1 MNSQLIRQ
9 QFLDYFKEKQHVI
22 VPSAPVIPHGDKTL
36 MFTNAGMNQFKDMF
50 LGLGNR
56 DYKRVADTQKC
67 IRVSGKHND
76 LEEVG
81 VDTYHHTFFE
91 MLGNWSF
98 GDYYKAEA
106 IEWAWDLLTNVWKL
120 PKKRLYATV
129 FRTDDEAFE
138 IWTKYLPE
146 DRILR
151 FDEKD
156 NFWEMGETGPCGPC
170 SEIHYDGT
178 DDLSG
183 RELVNIGDPRVIE
196 IWNLV
201 FMQFNR
207 QLDGSL
213 HELKAKHVDTG
224 MGFERIVRVIQGKQ
238 SNYDTD
244 VFMPLINELE
254 KISNRK
260 YGKSEKEDIAF
271 RVIADHIRTISFTIA
286 DGAIPGNEGRN
297 YVIRRILRRASR
309 YARTLDIKEP
319 VLYKLVDVLILQ
331 FKDVFPEIVKQ
342 SDIIKNVIKGE
353 EESFLRTLESGLMK
367 FEELTANLNKSDV
380 ISGEDAFLLYDSYG
394 FPLDLTEL
402 MAKENGFSVD
412 IKQFE
417 VEMQKQKDRSRAA
430 IKSNFELAEDTD
442 YKVNTQF
449 VGYSEFETNSK
460 VLYQN
465 DNIIILDKTPF
476 YAEKGG
482 QISDTGV
489 VIYENFTFNVIDIK
503 QVGNAILHILE
514 DECSIDLLDKEVF
527 AKVDFERRWNIM
539 RNHSATHLMHEALR
553 QILGE
558 HIQQQG
564 SLVAESYLR
573 FDFNHFQKIT
583 KDEIKQIEDLVN
595 QKILDSIEVKTE
607 ELPLEKAREN
617 EKIRM
622 FFGDKYGSVVR
633 AVEMDKNYSIELCG
647 GTHVKNTSQIGY
659 FKITSESSV
668 SAGVRRIEAVTGKF
682 IEEYFN
688 KLNQDIKLQAQQN
701 EDLKNKIKKLE
712 KEIAELKK
720 SSASDDL
727 DSLISNAKEV
737 NGIKVVTS
745 KVSIDNLDLLRDTGE
760 NLRNKLKANGIGLLA
775 TQIDDKV
782 QLVCVV
788 TDDLKQK
795 YPAGKLVGEAAKF
808 LGGGGGGKPH
818 LATAGAKDLSKLDEL
833 LDIMFFEITG
843 SIVL

>member
-1 MNSQLIRQ
+1 
-9 QFLDYFKEKQHVI
+9 
-22 VPSAPVIPHGDKTL
+22 
-36 MFTNAGMNQFKDMF
+36 
-50 LGLGNR
+50 
-56 DYKRVADTQKC
+56 
-67 IRVSGKHND
+67 
-76 LEEVG
+76 
-81 VDTYHHTFFE
+81 
-91 MLGNWSF
+91 
-98 GDYYKAEA
+98 
-106 IEWAWDLLTNVWKL
+106 
-120 PKKRLYATV
+120 
-129 FRTDDEAFE
+129 
-138 IWTKYLPE
+138 
-146 DRILR
+146 
-151 FDEKD
+151 
-156 NFWEMGETGPCGPC
+156 
-170 SEIHYDGT
+170 
-178 DDLSG
+178 
-183 RELVNIGDPRVIE
+183 
-196 IWNLV
+196 
-201 FMQFNR
+201 
-207 QLDGSL
+207 
-213 HELKAKHVDTG
+213 
-224 MGFERIVRVIQGKQ
+224 
-238 SNYDTD
+238 
-244 VFMPLINELE
+244 MPLINELE
-254 KISNRK
+254 KISGIN
-260 YGKSEKEDIAF
+260 YGKNEKEDIAF

-319 VLYKLVDVLILQ
+319 VLYKLVDVLISQ

-353 EESFLRTLESGLMK
+353 EESFLRTLEAGILK
-367 FEELTANLNKSDV
+367 FEELTAKLKEGDV
-380 ISGEDAFLLYDSYG
+380 VSGDAAFLLYDSYG

-402 MAKENGFSVD
+402 MAKENGLSVD

-417 VEMQKQKDRSRAA
+417 SEMQKQKDRSRAA

-442 YKVNTQF
+442 YKANTEF
-449 VGYSEFETNSK
+449 IGYTEFETKAK
-460 VLYQN
+460 VLYQK
-465 DNIIILDKTPF
+465 DNILILDKTPF

-489 VIYENFTFNVIDIK
+489 ILYENFTLNVVDIK
-503 QVGNAILHILE
+503 QIGNSILHILE
-514 DECSIDLLDKEVF
+514 DECSIDILNKEVI
-527 AKVDFERRWNIM
+527 AKVDYDRRWNIM

-573 FDFNHFQKIT
+573 FDFNHFQKIS
-583 KDEIKQIEDLVN
+583 KEEIKQIEDLVN

-633 AVEMDKNYSIELCG
+633 AVEMDENYSIELCG
-647 GTHVKNTSQIGY
+647 GTHVRNTSQIGY

-668 SAGVRRIEAVTGKF
+668 SAGIRRIEAVTGKY

-688 KLNQDIKLQAQQN
+688 KLNQDIKAHTLQN
-701 EDLKNKIKKLE
+701 EELKNKIKKLE

-720 SSASDDL
+720 SSAADDL
-727 DSLISNAKEV
+727 DSLLSDAKEV

-745 KVSIDNLDLLRDTGE
+745 KVTIDNLDLLRDTGE
-760 NLRNKLKANGIGLLA
+760 NLRNKLNTNGIGLLA

-795 YPAGKLVGEAAKF
+795 YPAGKLVGEAAKY

-833 LDIMFFEITG
+833 LDSKFLEITA
-843 SIVL
+843 IIR

>member
-1 MNSQLIRQ
+1 MNSIEIRN
-9 QFLDYFKEKQHVI
+9 QFLDYFKNKEHNI

-50 LGLGNR
+50 LGTGNR
-56 DYKRVADTQKC
+56 DYKRAADTQKC

-98 GDYYKAEA
+98 GDYYKEEA
-106 IEWAWDLLTNVWKL
+106 VEWAWDLLVNVWKL
-120 PKKRLYATV
+120 PKERLYATV

-138 IWTKYLPE
+138 IWKNYLPE

-151 FDEKD
+151 CDEAD

-178 DDLSG
+178 DDMSG
-183 RELVNIGDPRVIE
+183 RELVNMGDPRVIE

-213 HELKAKHVDTG
+213 QELKAKHVDTG

-244 VFMPLINELE
+244 IFMPLINKIES
-254 KISNRK
+254 ISNKK
-260 YGKSEKEDIAF
+260 YGVNEKDDIAL

-286 DGAIPGNEGRN
+286 DGAIPGNEGRS

-309 YARTLDIKEP
+309 YARNLGIHEP
-319 VLYKLVDVLILQ
+319 ILYKLVDVLINQ

-342 SDIIKNVIKGE
+342 SDIIKSVIKGE
-353 EESFLRTLESGLMK
+353 EESFLRTLDSGIQK
-367 FEELTANLNKSDV
+367 FEELIQGMNE
-380 ISGEDAFLLYDSYG
+380 GETIAGESAFLLYDSYG
-394 FPLDLTEL
+394 FPIDLTEL
-402 MAKENGFSVD
+402 MAKENNLKIDLDAFN
-412 IKQFE
+412 
-417 VEMQKQKDRSRAA
+417 VEMEKQKSRSRAN
-430 IKSNFELAEDTD
+430 IKSNYELADDTD
-442 YKVNTQF
+442 YNAE
-449 VGYSEFETNSK
+449 SEFLGYDELETKAK
-460 VLYQN
+460 VLYHKGN
-465 DNIIILDKTPF
+465 VVILDKTPF

-482 QISDTGV
+482 QVADTGV
-489 VIYENFTFNVIDIK
+489 ITFDNYTLNVIDVK
-503 QVGNAILHILE
+503 QKANAILHILE
-514 DECSIDLLDKEVF
+514 EDCVLDLMNKEVI
-527 AKVDFERRWNIM
+527 AKVDCERRWDIM

-553 QILGE
+553 QVLGE

-564 SLVAESYLR
+564 SLVSDSYLR
-573 FDFNHFQKIT
+573 FDFNHFNKIS
-583 KDEIKQIEDLVN
+583 DSEIKQIEELVN
-595 QKILDSIEVKTE
+595 AKIFESIEVITNE
-607 ELPLEKAREN
+607 ISLDEASQN

-622 FFGDKYGSVVR
+622 FFGDKYGSFVR
-633 AVEMDKNYSIELCG
+633 AVQMDANYSIELCG

-659 FKITSESSV
+659 FKINSEASV
-668 SAGVRRIEAVTGKF
+668 SSGIRRIEAVTGRF
-682 IEEYFN
+682 IEDYFA
-688 KLNQDIKLQAQQN
+688 KLNNDILNRDTQN
-701 EDLKNKIKKLE
+701 EDLRVKIKKLE
-712 KEIAELKK
+712 KEIADLKK

-727 DSLISNAKEV
+727 DSLFANIKEI
-737 NGIKVVTS
+737 NGLKVLTTS
-745 KVSIDNLDLLRDTGE
+745 IEVDNLDLLRDTGE
-760 NLRNKLKANGIGLLA
+760 SLRNKLKENGIGL
-775 TQIDDKV
+775 ISSINDGKV
-782 QLVCVV
+782 QLCCVV
-788 TDDLKQK
+788 TDDLKGK

-818 LATAGAKDLSKLDEL
+818 LATAGGKDLSKVDEL
-833 LDIMFFEITG
+833 LNSEFYN
-843 SIVL
+843 IVEKF

>member
-1 MNSQLIRQ
+1 MKSIEIRN
-9 QFLDYFKEKQHVI
+9 QFLDYFKNKGHNI

-50 LGLGNR
+50 LGTGNR
-56 DYKRVADTQKC
+56 DYKRAADTQKC

-98 GDYYKAEA
+98 GDYYKEEA
-106 IEWAWDLLTNVWKL
+106 IEWAWDLLVNVWKL
-120 PKKRLYATV
+120 PKERLYATV

-138 IWTKYLPE
+138 IWKNYLPE

-151 FDEKD
+151 FDEED

-183 RELVNIGDPRVIE
+183 RELVNAGDPNVIE

-207 QLDGSL
+207 QVDGSL
-213 HELKAKHVDTG
+213 LELKAKHVDTG
-224 MGFERIVRVIQGKQ
+224 MGFERIVRVIQGKN

-244 VFMPLINELE
+244 IFMPLINKLVEL
-254 KISNRK
+254 SNIK
-260 YGKSEKEDIAF
+260 YGLNEKNDIAF

-286 DGAIPGNEGRN
+286 DGAIPGNEGRS

-309 YARTLDIKEP
+309 YARNLGFKEP
-319 VLYKLVDVLILQ
+319 ILYKLVDVLISQ
-331 FKDVFPEIVKQ
+331 FKDVFPELYTQ

-353 EESFLRTLESGLMK
+353 EESFLRTLDSGLIK
-367 FEELTANLNKSDV
+367 FEELITNLKAGDT
-380 ISGEDAFLLYDSYG
+380 IPGESAFLLYDSYG
-394 FPLDLTEL
+394 FPIDLTEL
-402 MAKENGFSVD
+402 MAKENNLLVD
-412 IKQFE
+412 LDSFN
-417 VEMQKQKDRSRAA
+417 VEMEKQKSRSRAN
-430 IKSNFELAEDTD
+430 IKNNSEIADDTD
-442 YKVNTQF
+442 YNVESEF
-449 VGYSEFETNSK
+449 VGYDIFEINSK
-460 VLYQN
+460 VLYQK

-482 QISDTGV
+482 QISDIGV
-489 VIYENFTFNVIDIK
+489 IKFNNIELNVIDTK
-503 QVGNAILHILE
+503 QIGGAILHIL
-514 DECSIDLLDKEVF
+514 DENCLLDLLNKKVN
-527 AKVDFERRWNIM
+527 AKIDVDRRWNIM

-553 QILGE
+553 QVLGD

-573 FDFNHFQKIT
+573 FDFNHFNKIS
-583 KDEIKQIEDLVN
+583 KSEIKEIEDLVN
-595 QKILDSIEVKTE
+595 NKIYESIDVITNELSLDEASK
-607 ELPLEKAREN
+607 N
-617 EKIRM
+617 SKIRM
-622 FFGDKYGSVVR
+622 FFGDKYGSFVR
-633 AVEMDKNYSIELCG
+633 AVQMDENYSIELCG

-668 SAGVRRIEAVTGKF
+668 SSGIRRIEAVTGKF

-688 KLNQDIKLQAQQN
+688 KLNSEILSKENQN
-701 EDLKNKIKKLE
+701 EELRNKIKKLD

-727 DSLISNAKEV
+727 DSILANIKEIKS
-737 NGIKVVTS
+737 IKVLTTS
-745 KVSIDNLDLLRDTGE
+745 IEVDNLDLLRDTGE
-760 NLRNKLKANGIGLLA
+760 NLRNKLKDNGIGLIS
-775 TQIDDKV
+775 TINDGKV
-782 QLVCVV
+782 QLCCVV
-788 TDDLKQK
+788 TDDLKSK

-818 LATAGAKDLSKLDEL
+818 LATAGGKDLSKVDEL
-833 LDIMFFEITG
+833 LNSEFYKIIENY
-843 SIVL
+843 

>member
-50 LGLGNR
+50 LGVGNR
-56 DYKRVADTQKC
+56 DYTRVADTQKC

-98 GDYYKAEA
+98 GDYYKEEA

-120 PKKRLYATV
+120 QKERLYATV

-138 IWTKYLPE
+138 IWKKYLPE
-146 DRILR
+146 ERILR

-183 RELVNIGDPRVIE
+183 RDLVNIGDPRVIE

-213 HELKAKHVDTG
+213 QELKAKHVDTG
-224 MGFERIVRVIQGKQ
+224 MGFERIVRVIQGEH

-244 VFMPLINELE
+244 IFMPLINELE
-254 KISNRK
+254 KISGIN
-260 YGKSEKEDIAF
+260 YGKNEKEDIAF

-297 YVIRRILRRASR
+297 YVIRRILRRGSR

-319 VLYKLVDVLILQ
+319 VLYKLVDVLISQ
-331 FKDVFPEIVKQ
+331 FKEVFPEIVKQ

-353 EESFLRTLESGLMK
+353 EESFLRTLEAGLLK
-367 FEELTANLNKSDV
+367 FEELTANLKDGDV

-402 MAKENGFSVD
+402 MAKENGYKVD
-412 IKQFE
+412 IKQFDA
-417 VEMQKQKDRSRAA
+417 EMQKQKDRSRAA
-430 IKSNFELAEDTD
+430 IKTNFELAEDTD

-449 VGYSEFETNSK
+449 IGYSEFETNAK
-460 VLYQN
+460 VLYQK
-465 DNIIILDKTPF
+465 DNILILDKTPF

-482 QISDTGV
+482 QISDIGV
-489 VIYENFTFNVIDIK
+489 IIYENFTLNVVDIK
-503 QVGNAILHILE
+503 QIGNSILHILE
-514 DECSIDLLDKEVF
+514 DECSIDILNKEVI
-527 AKVDFERRWNIM
+527 AKVDYDRRWNIM

-573 FDFNHFQKIT
+573 FDFNHFQKIS
-583 KDEIKQIEDLVN
+583 KEEIKQIEDLVN
-595 QKILDSIEVKTE
+595 QKILDNIEVNTE

-633 AVEMDKNYSIELCG
+633 AVEMDENYSIELCG
-647 GTHVKNTSQIGY
+647 GTHVRNTSQIGY

-668 SAGVRRIEAVTGKF
+668 SAGIRRIEAVTGKY

-688 KLNQDIKLQAQQN
+688 KLNQDIKAHTLQN
-701 EDLKNKIKKLE
+701 EELKNKIKKLE

-720 SSASDDL
+720 SSAADDL
-727 DSLISNAKEV
+727 DSLLSNAKEV

-745 KVSIDNLDLLRDTGE
+745 KVTIDNLDLLRDTGE
-760 NLRNKLKANGIGLLA
+760 NLRNKLNTNGIGLLA

-795 YPAGKLVGEAAKF
+795 YPAGKLVGEAAKY

-833 LDIMFFEITG
+833 LDSKFLEITA
-843 SIVL
+843 IIR

>member
-1 MNSQLIRQ
+1 MNSQQIRQ
-9 QFLDYFKEKQHVI
+9 QFLDYFKEKQHII

-50 LGLGNR
+50 LGVGNR

-98 GDYYKAEA
+98 GDYYKKEA
-106 IEWAWDLLTNVWKL
+106 VEWAWDLLTNVWKL
-120 PKKRLYATV
+120 PKERLYATV
-129 FRTDDEAFE
+129 FRTDEEAFD
-138 IWTKYLPE
+138 IWKNYLPE

-178 DDLSG
+178 EDLSG
-183 RELVNIGDPRVIE
+183 KDLVNAGDPRVIE

-207 QLDGSL
+207 QLDGTL
-213 HELKAKHVDTG
+213 QELKQKHVDTG
-224 MGFERIVRVIQGKQ
+224 MGFERIVRVIQGKS

-254 KISNRK
+254 VISGKK
-260 YGKSEKEDIAF
+260 YGKIEKEDIAF

-286 DGAIPGNEGRN
+286 DGAIPGNEGRS

-309 YARTLDIKEP
+309 YARTLNIKEP
-319 VLYKLVDVLILQ
+319 ILYRLVDVLISQ
-331 FKDVFPEIVKQ
+331 FRDVFPEIEKQ
-342 SDIIKNVIKGE
+342 ANIIKNVIKGE
-353 EESFLRTLESGLMK
+353 EESFLRTLEQGILK
-367 FEELTANLNKSDV
+367 FEELTANLTQGDV
-380 ISGEDAFLLYDSYG
+380 ISGDDAFLLYDSYG

-412 IKQFE
+412 IQQFE
-417 VEMQKQKDRSRAA
+417 SSMQVQKERSRASA
-430 IKSNFELAEDTD
+430 KSNFELADDTD
-442 YKVNTQF
+442 YNVSSEF
-449 VGYSEFETNSK
+449 VGYNQFETESK
-460 VLYQN
+460 VLYQK
-465 DNIIILDKTPF
+465 DNILILDKTPF

-482 QISDTGV
+482 QISDIGV
-489 VIYENFTFNVIDIK
+489 ISFENFNLNVIDIK
-503 QVGNAILHILE
+503 QIGNAILHILE
-514 DECSIDLLDKEVF
+514 DECSIDILNKEVT
-527 AKVDFERRWNIM
+527 AKVDFQRRWNIM

-553 QILGE
+553 QVLGE

-583 KDEIKQIEDLVN
+583 KEEIKLIEDLVN
-595 QKILDSIEVKTE
+595 AKIFESIDVKTE
-607 ELPLEKAREN
+607 EISLDKAREN

-622 FFGDKYGSVVR
+622 FFGDKYGSMVR
-633 AVEMDKNYSIELCG
+633 AVEMDSSYSIELCG
-647 GTHVKNTSQIGY
+647 GTHVKNTAQIGY

-668 SAGVRRIEAVTGKF
+668 SAGVRRIEAVTGKY

-688 KLNQDIKLQAQQN
+688 KLNSDIASQVQQN
-701 EDLKNKIKKLE
+701 EDLRVKIKKLE
-712 KEIAELKK
+712 KEITELKK
-720 SSASDDL
+720 SSASDDV
-727 DSLISNAKEV
+727 DSILSNTQNI
-737 NGIKVVTS
+737 NGINVVIS
-745 KVSIDNLDLLRDTGE
+745 KVSIDNLELLRDTGE
-760 NLRNKLKANGIGLLA
+760 NLRNKLKTNGVGLLA
-775 TQIDDKV
+775 SEIDDKV

-788 TDDLKQK
+788 TDDIKNK
-795 YPAGKLVGEAAKF
+795 YQAGKLVGDAAKF

-818 LATAGAKDLSKLDEL
+818 LATAGAKDLTKLDEL
-833 LDIMFFEITG
+833 LDVKFKEIV
-843 SIVL
+843 SNI

>member
-50 LGLGNR
+50 LGVGNR
-56 DYKRVADTQKC
+56 DYTRVADTQKC

-98 GDYYKAEA
+98 GDYYKEEA

-120 PKKRLYATV
+120 QKERLYATV

-138 IWTKYLPE
+138 IWKKYLPE
-146 DRILR
+146 ERILR

-183 RELVNIGDPRVIE
+183 RDLVNIGDPRVIE

-213 HELKAKHVDTG
+213 QELKAKHVDTG
-224 MGFERIVRVIQGKQ
+224 MGFERIVRVIQGEH

-244 VFMPLINELE
+244 IFMPLINELE
-254 KISNRK
+254 KISGIN
-260 YGKSEKEDIAF
+260 YGKNEKEDIAF

-297 YVIRRILRRASR
+297 YVIRRILRRGSR

-319 VLYKLVDVLILQ
+319 VLYKLVDVLISQ
-331 FKDVFPEIVKQ
+331 FKEVFPEIVKQ

-353 EESFLRTLESGLMK
+353 EESFLRTLEAGILK
-367 FEELTANLNKSDV
+367 FEELTANLKDGDV

-402 MAKENGFSVD
+402 MAKENGYKVD
-412 IKQFE
+412 IKQFDA
-417 VEMQKQKDRSRAA
+417 EMQKQKDRSRAA
-430 IKSNFELAEDTD
+430 IKTNFELAEDTD

-449 VGYSEFETNSK
+449 IGYSEFETNAK
-460 VLYQN
+460 VLYQK
-465 DNIIILDKTPF
+465 DNILILDKTPF

-482 QISDTGV
+482 QISDIGV
-489 VIYENFTFNVIDIK
+489 IIYENFTLNVVDIK
-503 QVGNAILHILE
+503 QIGNSILHILE
-514 DECSIDLLDKEVF
+514 DECSIDILNKEVI
-527 AKVDFERRWNIM
+527 AKVDYDRRWNIM

-573 FDFNHFQKIT
+573 FDFNHFQKIS
-583 KDEIKQIEDLVN
+583 KEEIKQIEDLVN
-595 QKILDSIEVKTE
+595 QKILDNIEVNTE

-633 AVEMDKNYSIELCG
+633 AVEMDENYSIELCG
-647 GTHVKNTSQIGY
+647 GTHVRNTSQIGY

-668 SAGVRRIEAVTGKF
+668 SAGIRRIEAVTGKY

-688 KLNQDIKLQAQQN
+688 KLNQDIKAHTLQN
-701 EDLKNKIKKLE
+701 EELKNKIKKLE

-720 SSASDDL
+720 SSAADDL
-727 DSLISNAKEV
+727 DSLLSNAKEV

-745 KVSIDNLDLLRDTGE
+745 KVTIDNLDLLRDTGE
-760 NLRNKLKANGIGLLA
+760 NLRNKLNTNGIGLLA

-795 YPAGKLVGEAAKF
+795 YPAGKLVGEAAKY

-833 LDIMFFEITG
+833 LDSKFLEITA
-843 SIVL
+843 IIR